1 MLTIYLP
8 PPSTQNA
15 HHLPPPSTQNAQ
27 PRTTLIIL
35 CEDGTLRIYVTNNSP
50 SSQFWLQPDFQPT
63 SPLAMLRSAGRKK
76 VRPIQRGVEQP
87 KFPVDFFENCQML
100 PYTDIDVR
108 LFCLK
113 LLRSHC
119 TLYSNVHTYGNLRVT
134 LLGACSMSVMHAVY
148 CGGGQHT
155 P

>member
-1 MLTIYLP
+1 MVHLP
-8 PPSTQNA
+8 
-15 HHLPPPSTQNAQ
+15 PPPSTQNAQ

-119 TLYSNVHTYGNLRVT
+119 TLYSNVHTCREHV
-134 LLGACSMSVMHAVY
+134 AC
-148 CGGGQHT
+148 Q
-155 P
+155 